1 LNFNEGLVYSKTGEI
16 YIGDTKNHVVR
27 KVDTNGTITTF
38 AGNRTQGYSGDY
50 GLATDAMFN

>member
-1 LNFNEGLVYSKTGEI
+1 LNFNEGLVYSETGEI

-50 GLATDAMFN
+50 GFATDAMFN